1 MGGRRYP
8 GHLQPGERGGRL
20 TFIAENQFP
29 LLMAFFLAGLIG
41 TAMIFRKPAGH
52 VAWLMADLIW
62 VVLGGFGA
70 LVAVLAGI
78 YKADSSRIDRQID
91 IAYAATSAFDQDAA
105 RFRLTYCE
113 APQNADVAILCDKVD
128 FLSASTAEN
137 ADLPLFIAVTNEVAP
152 LRGLHFIV
160 RGPQSGEDVQT
171 MVEKADSFDAGQFLT
186 FAPLD
191 EATTPAM
198 TALRTTSPGIAADFQ
213 IIAQSYTDLIAQVGK
228 LKDEWEFLQA
238 NSHILVLQIVALCLV
253 SFAAPFR
260 LGKSIVELR
269 RGC

>member
-1 MGGRRYP
+1 M
-8 GHLQPGERGGRL
+8 
-20 TFIAENQFP
+20 TFIADNQFL
-29 LLMAFFLAGLIG
+29 LLMAFFLAGLVG
-41 TAMIFRKPAGH
+41 TALIFRKPAGH
-52 VAWLMADLIW
+52 RAWLMADLIW

-91 IAYAATSAFDQDAA
+91 IAFAATASFDQDAA

-113 APQNADVAILCDKVD
+113 APENSNIATLCDKVD

-137 ADLPLFIAVTNEVAP
+137 AALPLFIAVTDEVAP

-160 RGPQSGEDVQT
+160 KGTGQGENMHA
-171 MVEKADSFDAGQFLT
+171 MVEKADSFDTSEFLS
-186 FAPLD
+186 FPPLD
-191 EATTPAM
+191 DATIPAM
-198 TALRTTSPGIAADFQ
+198 NALRSTRPGVAANFQ

-228 LKDEWEFLQA
+228 LKEEWEFLQA
-238 NSHILVLQIVALCLV
+238 NSHILVLQIIALCLV

-269 RGC
+269 RGIQR

>member
-1 MGGRRYP
+1 M
-8 GHLQPGERGGRL
+8 
-20 TFIAENQFP
+20 TFIADHQFT
-29 LLMAFFLAGLIG
+29 LIMIFFLTGLFG
-41 TAMIFRKPAGH
+41 TALIFRKPAGH
-52 VAWLMADLIW
+52 RAWLMADLIW

-78 YKADSSRIDRQID
+78 YKADSGRIDRQID
-91 IAYAATSAFDQDAA
+91 IAYAATSAFDKDAA

-113 APQNADVAILCDKVD
+113 APEGPEIVILCDKVD

-137 ADLPLFIAVTNEVAP
+137 SELPLFIAVTAEVAP
-152 LRGLHFIV
+152 LSGLNFLV
-160 RGPQSGEDVQT
+160 LGSDEGDDVKA

-186 FAPLD
+186 FAPFD
-191 EATTPAM
+191 EATLPAM
-198 TALRTTSPGIAADFQ
+198 GALRLTRPAVAADFQ
-213 IIAQSYTDLIAQVGK
+213 IIAQSYNDLITQVGT

-238 NSHILVLQIVALCLV
+238 NSHILVLQIIALCLV

-269 RGC
+269 QKR

>member
-1 MGGRRYP
+1 M
-8 GHLQPGERGGRL
+8 
-20 TFIAENQFP
+20 TFVADNQFT
-29 LLMAFFLAGLIG
+29 LLIAFFLAGLLG
-41 TAMIFRKPAGH
+41 TALIFSKPAGH
-52 VAWLMADLIW
+52 RAWLMADLIW

-91 IAYAATSAFDQDAA
+91 IAYAATSAFDKDAA

-113 APQNADVAILCDKVD
+113 APESPDVSTLCDKVD

-137 ADLPLFIAVTNEVAP
+137 AELPLFIAVTDEVAP
-152 LRGLHFIV
+152 LSGLNFIV
-160 RGPQSGEDVQT
+160 RGSDNDDQVQA

-191 EATTPAM
+191 DETIPAM
-198 TALRTTSPGIAADFQ
+198 ERLRTNRPAIAAGFQ
-213 IIAQSYTDLIAQVGK
+213 IIAQSYNDLVAQVGK

-238 NSHILVLQIVALCLV
+238 NSHILVLQIIALCLV

-269 RGC
+269 QRG